1 MVHQSHFRFDEMRRH
16 SGRKLRTRNPPE
28 RGTTTY
34 RGVSWHAVPR
44 EQGVDLGDEWT
55 MLRDEAA
62 HVQMQNQATT
72 GILFFFFF
80 FEKHNFIWT
89 FLCLHHTSCICI
101 FNEARGSEYLN
112 ISAYVWKAHIRSNR
126 DIFGGNSNLGLNFL
140 CQHEKHWY
148 FSEENCGNTWG
159 HFLVVY

>member
-80 FEKHNFIWT
+80 
-89 FLCLHHTSCICI
+89 L
-101 FNEARGSEYLN
+101 
-112 ISAYVWKAHIRSNR
+112 RST
-126 DIFGGNSNLGLNFL
+126 ILF
-140 CQHEKHWY
+140 
-148 FSEENCGNTWG
+148 G
-159 HFLVVY
+159 HFCVYTTPHVYAFLMKPGVQSTWISLHMCERHISGQTETYLVGTPTWVWIFCANMKSTGTFPKKTVEIHGGIS